1 MKKILGLFLIG
12 MVMVAC
18 NDSGVNASGEQGH
31 PSIKLENGKFTDK
44 RDGNKYAVVEIGD
57 KIWMA
62 ENLRYTDSSK
72 TKNLKGNV
80 WCYENKADN
89 CSKYGPLYSWT
100 AAMDFESEYNSTRKN
115 MVTYHVYD
123 GICPDGWHI
132 PSTLEWQDLKNALQ
146 NQSVSDI
153 AVGASMKSI
162 DGWVQGDSASKAM
175 NRFGF
180 NALPAGRRNSENG
193 EFMSTGKYAFFWAS
207 DEVDEGTSIGW
218 GLRYDWDRLEVGNYY
233 KDHGMSVRCVI
244 AAGVKRDGDIDS
256 SYLDK
261 IPFDYGE
268 LEFEGTKYKTI
279 KIGDQNWMA
288 ENMNFKT
295 DDSWC
300 YNDDSEKCEK
310 YGRLYSFEQAKAICP
325 EGWHLPTSTD
335 VRLLSNNVKNYASS
349 LRSREGWTD
358 KGGKG
363 WNLWGFNMLPAGGR
377 ESGDYF
383 DSAVSAY
390 MWVDG
395 QQVMWLRYYNEAIQV
410 MSKGTGTAFPVRCVE
425 D

>member
-1 MKKILGLFLIG
+1 MKKIIGLFLIG

-18 NDSGVNASGEQGH
+18 NDTGVNSSGALGFTT
-31 PSIKLENGKFTDK
+31 IKLENGKFTDK
-44 RDGNKYAVVEIGD
+44 RDGNKYAVVEIGRNL
-57 KIWMA
+57 WMA
-62 ENLRYTDSSK
+62 ENLRYADSSK

-80 WCYENKADN
+80 WCYENKADS
-89 CSKYGPLYSWT
+89 CSKYGALYSWT
-100 AAMDFESEYNSTRKN
+100 AAMDYESKYNSTMKYSS
-115 MVTYHVYD
+115 VYHQK

-132 PSTLEWQDLKNALQ
+132 PSWSEWNELHTALQ
-146 NQSVSDI
+146 NQSVNDV
-153 AVGASMKSI
+153 VGADMKSVK
-162 DGWVQGDSASKAM
+162 GWQQEELATKAM

-180 NALPAGRRNSENG
+180 NVLPAGRRNSENG
-193 EFMSTGKYAFFWAS
+193 EFMSTGKYAFFWAD
-207 DEVDEGTSIGW
+207 DEIDEATSVGFT
-218 GLRYDWDRLEVGNYY
+218 LRYDRDNFEKGTYY

-244 AAGVKRDGDIDS
+244 ANSDVKVEGDIDS
-256 SYLDK
+256 SYLDE

-268 LEFEGTKYKTI
+268 LEIGGAKYKTI
-279 KIGDQNWMA
+279 KIGSQNWMA
-288 ENMNFKT
+288 ENVNFKT

-300 YNDDSEKCEK
+300 YNDDSERCEK
-310 YGRLYSFEQAKAICP
+310 YGRLYSFEQAKTICP

-335 VRLLSNNVKNYASS
+335 VNVLVNSVMHYASS

-363 WNLWGFNMLPAGGR
+363 WNLWGFNALPAGGR

-395 QQVMWLRYYNEAIQV
+395 LQVMWVPYYSEEVKLQ
-410 MSKGTGTAFPVRCVE
+410 SKGTGSAFPVRCVE